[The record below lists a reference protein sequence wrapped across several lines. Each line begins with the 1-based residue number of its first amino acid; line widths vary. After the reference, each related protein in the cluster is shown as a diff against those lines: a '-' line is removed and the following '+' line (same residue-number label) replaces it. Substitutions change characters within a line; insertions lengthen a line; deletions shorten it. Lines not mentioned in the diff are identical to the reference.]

1 VKKCS
6 RKSVANE
13 SMRSAEKRTTDGSD
27 DGKTQPVVTKKTI
40 NRRKK
45 LIMNSMIR
53 LDFDTVLYLL
63 ALHCN
68 R

>member
-1 VKKCS
+1 
-6 RKSVANE
+6 
-13 SMRSAEKRTTDGSD
+13 MRSAEKRTTDGSD